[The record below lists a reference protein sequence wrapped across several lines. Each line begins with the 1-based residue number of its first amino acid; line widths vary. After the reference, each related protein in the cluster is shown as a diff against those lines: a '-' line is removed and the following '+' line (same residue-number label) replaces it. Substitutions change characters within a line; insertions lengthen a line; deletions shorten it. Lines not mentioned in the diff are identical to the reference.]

1 MNGLFRPAQWIYLL
15 AAIGMAA
22 LWGCSDPPAPVPPLP
37 TGIPAGST
45 ALLPNQGIYTGAFIE
60 FGDTEDHVT
69 IENIERFEEL
79 TGKHQAIIASSSY
92 WGENSFPSANLE
104 LLARHNSIPLVFWS
118 PWNRPYEEKRGLDD
132 ARLDNILAG
141 RWDVYIDRWADAA
154 KAYDRSLLVS
164 WGLEMNGDWY
174 PWSGYYNNHPAKA
187 ADKEGNRHP
196 GPELYKRAYRY
207 VVDRVRGR
215 GAHRIQWVFHANNLC
230 FPNEPW
236 NRIGQYYPGA
246 DYVDWL
252 GLSVYGKQFQE
263 SPWSGFDPLMDDPY
277 GQISLLDPSK
287 PVIVAE
293 WGVGEFPAAGNKAAW
308 IGDAFAAFKTK
319 YPRVKAIVFWHER
332 WQNADETFSNLR
344 VNSSP
349 ESLTAYRTAV
359 ADPFFLSYPLINA
372 DQKP

>member
-1 MNGLFRPAQWIYLL
+1 MNRLFKPAQWTYLL
-15 AAIGMAA
+15 VAVGMAV
-22 LWGCSDPPAPVPPLP
+22 LCGCSNRPSPVPPLT
-37 TGIPAGST
+37 TGIPAGAT
-45 ALLPNQGIYTGAFIE
+45 ALLPNQGIYTGAYIE
-60 FGDTEDHVT
+60 FGDTEDHVSL
-69 IENIERFEEL
+69 ENIERFEEL

-92 WGENSFPSANLE
+92 WGENSFPSSNLE
-104 LLARHNSIPLVFWS
+104 LIARHNSVPLVFWS

-141 RWDVYIDRWADAA
+141 RWDDYIDRWADAA

-174 PWSGYYNNHPAKA
+174 PWSGYYYNHPAKA
-187 ADKEGNRHP
+187 ADKEGNRHA

-236 NRIGQYYPGA
+236 NRIGQYYPGSN
-246 DYVDWL
+246 YVDWM
-252 GLSVYGKQFQE
+252 GLSVYGKQFQD
-263 SPWSGFDPLMDDPY
+263 STWSGFDPLMDAPY
-277 GQISLLDPSK
+277 RQMSLLDPSK
-287 PVIVAE
+287 PIIVAE

-308 IGDAFAAFKTK
+308 IDEAFAAFKTK
-319 YPRVKAIVFWHER
+319 YTHVKAIVFWHER
-332 WQNADETFSNLR
+332 WQNQDETISNLR

-349 ESLTAYRTAV
+349 ESLAAYRTAV
-359 ADPFFLSYPLINA
+359 ADPFFLSYPLIKA
-372 DQKP
+372 DQ